1 MKQTTKNI
9 ISLLPFISAIG
20 LEQIESIIFIV
31 LGTISFITSII
42 ISIKTLLDA
51 KKTKTL
57 TLEDIKKEIS
67 KLEEEARKIYERT
80 KWKWEMQ
87 KLYYTDYT
95 KN

>member
-20 LEQIESIIFIV
+20 LQDIESIIFII
-31 LGTISFITSII
+31 LGSISFIISIS

-51 KKTKTL
+51 KKEKTL
-57 TLEDIKKEIS
+57 SLEDIKKEIA

-80 KWKWEMQ
+80 K
-87 KLYYTDYT
+87 
-95 KN
+95 

>member
-20 LEQIESIIFIV
+20 LQDIESIIFII
-31 LGTISFITSII
+31 LGTISFITSIM

-57 TLEDIKKEIS
+57 SLEDIKKEIA

-80 KWKWEMQ
+80 K
-87 KLYYTDYT
+87 
-95 KN
+95 

>member
-20 LEQIESIIFIV
+20 LQDIESIIFII
-31 LGTISFITSII
+31 LGTISFITSIM

-57 TLEDIKKEIS
+57 SLEDIKKEIA
-67 KLEEEARKIYERT
+67 KLEEEARKIYERN
-80 KWKWEMQ
+80 K
-87 KLYYTDYT
+87 
-95 KN
+95 

>member
-20 LEQIESIIFIV
+20 LQDIESIIFII
-31 LGTISFITSII
+31 LGTISFITSIM

-57 TLEDIKKEIS
+57 SLEDIKKEIT

-80 KWKWEMQ
+80 K
-87 KLYYTDYT
+87 
-95 KN
+95 

>member
-31 LGTISFITSII
+31 LGTISFITSIS

-57 TLEDIKKEIS
+57 SLEDIKKEIA

-80 KWKWEMQ
+80 K
-87 KLYYTDYT
+87 
-95 KN
+95 

>member
-31 LGTISFITSII
+31 LGTISFITSIT

-57 TLEDIKKEIS
+57 SLEDIKKEIA

-80 KWKWEMQ
+80 KWKWKMQ
-87 KLYYTDYT
+87 KRY
-95 KN
+95 